1 MRALYVHVYAVI
13 RDCTC
18 LFVGVWVYVC
28 GCVYVCRCVSVSNN
42 AFLSLSLNVCTSAA
56 RAAATWPARIIISST
71 RRRAGDVAAVASI
84 PTLTVPVPASTAS
97 RG

>member
-42 AFLSLSLNVCTSAA
+42 AFLSLSQCVYLGGEG
-56 RAAATWPARIIISST
+56 SSH
-71 RRRAGDVAAVASI
+71 VASEDHH
-84 PTLTVPVPASTAS
+84 LFDEAAC
-97 RG
+97 R